1 MSASPETL
9 FARFDALGLAHETRQ
24 HEAFFTVEEGRD
36 LKASM
41 PGGHTKNLFMKDKSG
56 ALILISAH
64 ADSDLPLN
72 KLHRALGTKRL
83 SFGSAELMQDMLG
96 VTPGSVTAFA
106 LINDTETHVRFVVD
120 AALMEYDVLNFHPLI
135 NTATTAISRADF
147 IRFVEATGHELEV
160 IDFTALE

>member
-1 MSASPETL
+1 MSASPDDL
-9 FARFDALGLAHETRQ
+9 FARFDALGLVHETRQ
-24 HEAFFTVEEGRD
+24 HEAFFTVDEGRD

-56 ALILISAH
+56 ALVLISAH
-64 ADSDLPLN
+64 AESDLPLN

-106 LINDTETHVRFVVD
+106 LINDPEGHVRFVVD
-120 AALMEYDVLNFHPLI
+120 AALMAHDVLNFHPLI

>member
-1 MSASPETL
+1 MSASPDTL
-9 FARFDALGLAHETRQ
+9 FARFDALGLVHETRQ
-24 HEAFFTVEEGRD
+24 HEAFFTVDEGRD

-56 ALILISAH
+56 ALVLISAH
-64 ADSDLPLN
+64 AESDLPLN

-83 SFGSAELMQDMLG
+83 SFGSAELMQEMLG

-106 LINDTETHVRFVVD
+106 LINDTESRVRFVVD
-120 AALMEYDVLNFHPLI
+120 AALMAHDVLNFHPLI

-147 IRFVEATGHELEV
+147 TRFVEATGHELEV